1 MSDPTPSAAGN
12 LSADELKFIRDAAE
26 YLENP
31 SFLMR
36 LADMFG
42 KPMGWL
48 IKGIEKVSPDVV
60 DKSANTALRAALSVA
75 IATIPDSSRTDTHG
89 STNIADIGSSPDF
102 WHKVSAAIT
111 GTAGGFFGLPGLCL
125 ELPITTTIM
134 FRSIAAIATDFEE
147 RLDDDEVRLQC
158 LAVFSLGGP
167 GKNEEAMDSSYLSA
181 RLGLEKLISAAARAV
196 AGKAADEISNIV
208 QKGTAAAVVNLISK
222 VAARFDII
230 VTEKVVVESLPVI
243 GAVTGATINIA
254 FMDHFNRVARFHF
267 GIRKLERKYGVD
279 CVQSRYQEAVRIER
293 ESGSI
298 RQLPEEHRGPQ

>member
-1 MSDPTPSAAGN
+1 MSDSTPSATNG
-12 LSADELKFIRDAAE
+12 LSSDELKFIQDAAE
-26 YLENP
+26 YLEHP

-42 KPMGWL
+42 KPIEWL
-48 IKGIEKVSPDVV
+48 IRGVEKVSPAVV
-60 DKSANTALRAALSVA
+60 DKSARAALRAAITVA
-75 IATIPDSSRTDTHG
+75 IATIPESSRTENHD
-89 STNIADIGSSPDF
+89 SPNIADIGSSPDF

-134 FRSIAAIATDFEE
+134 FRSIAAIATDFGE

-167 GKNEEAMDSSYLSA
+167 GTNEDAMDSSYLSA
-181 RLGLEKLISAAARAV
+181 RLGLEKLISAAAKAV
-196 AGKAADEISNIV
+196 AGKTAEEIATMV
-208 QKGTAAAVVNLISK
+208 QKGTAAALVNLIARI
-222 VAARFDII
+222 AARFDII
-230 VTEKVVVESLPVI
+230 VTEKVVAESLPVI

-267 GIRKLERKYGVD
+267 GMRKLERKHGVD
-279 CVQSRYQEAVRIER
+279 RVQSLYRAAVR
-293 ESGSI
+293 
-298 RQLPEEHRGPQ
+298 Q

>member
-1 MSDPTPSAAGN
+1 MISHKDLGMSDSTPTAANG
-12 LSADELKFIRDAAE
+12 LSADELKFIQDAAE
-26 YLENP
+26 YLEHP

-42 KPMGWL
+42 KPIEWL
-48 IKGIEKVSPDVV
+48 IRGVEKVSPAVV
-60 DKSANTALRAALSVA
+60 DKSARAALRAAITVA
-75 IATIPDSSRTDTHG
+75 IATIPESSRTENHD
-89 STNIADIGSSPDF
+89 SPNIADIGSSPDF

-134 FRSIAAIATDFEE
+134 FRSIGSIATEFGE
-147 RLDDDEVRLQC
+147 RLGDEEVRLQC

-167 GKNEEAMDSSYLSA
+167 GKKEEAMDSSYLSA
-181 RLGLEKLISAAARAV
+181 RLGLEKLISAAAKAV
-196 AGKAADEISNIV
+196 AGKTAEEIATMV
-208 QKGTAAAVVNLISK
+208 QKGTAAAAVNLISK

-254 FMDHFNRVARFHF
+254 FMDHFRRRMSGHCSLSRSGRSGF
-267 GIRKLERKYGVD
+267 GDNEMKR
-279 CVQSRYQEAVRIER
+279 
-293 ESGSI
+293 
-298 RQLPEEHRGPQ
+298 